1 IFGDNSRPLSPA
13 SQRAAAMRAAQ
24 PKPNPNLDLTQ
35 DRLTSLQQRKAFVE
49 QYRYRWLEE
58 TSMETLRKETL
69 RQLDRQIDEFKKL
82 ETKAK
87 PKEESPTKLGIEAN
101 NFTNDKTQ
109 WS

>member
-1 IFGDNSRPLSPA
+1 MHAGIFGSNSRPLSPA

-24 PKPNPNLDLTQ
+24 PKSNPSLDLTQ

-58 TSMETLRKETL
+58 TSMETLRNETL
-69 RQLDRQIDEFKKL
+69 RQLDRQIEEFKKL

-87 PKEESPTKLGIEAN
+87 PNLALRRTISPMIKL
-101 NFTNDKTQ
+101 
-109 WS
+109 SL